1 MEEGEEQWTSAS
13 KQVSF
18 APPGPPGLPSQRR
31 PDVSAAQGPT
41 EVDAETLR
49 KVFAEASPP
58 VVSLLKA
65 AGLQEP
71 APPEESSTEALR
83 ALYDAADAETRRLM
97 HVAGVA
103 PVALVPPTQMQ
114 ELQAATKAHRVATQV
129 LRDMLLK
136 KSALKTR
143 CDKIKSQYEMSLREF
158 AEMAEQIKCQEQ
170 EVEKAKAQMQST
182 AEIPEPSMLP
192 DIGAILQGVGVVL
205 SPEQAEAVTRSFQA
219 QVVGVGL
226 PPAGRDA
233 HMPEDTAMPQQEQ
246 PLVDARLVAQLRE
259 ELASTKQALAQA
271 VAEVN
276 VARSASALPP
286 PVEVEAPIPQEV
298 QGQMR

>member
-1 MEEGEEQWTSAS
+1 
-13 KQVSF
+13 
-18 APPGPPGLPSQRR
+18 
-31 PDVSAAQGPT
+31 
-41 EVDAETLR
+41 
-49 KVFAEASPP
+49 
-58 VVSLLKA
+58 
-65 AGLQEP
+65 
-71 APPEESSTEALR
+71 
-83 ALYDAADAETRRLM
+83 
-97 HVAGVA
+97 
-103 PVALVPPTQMQ
+103 
-114 ELQAATKAHRVATQV
+114 
-129 LRDMLLK
+129 
-136 KSALKTR
+136 
-143 CDKIKSQYEMSLREF
+143 MSLREF

-286 PVEVEAPIPQEV
+286 PVEVEPPNPAGGARSDEVKISPAEGVPGTAAKKAKVSKSPEKRRSRSPKKQPGGEAEAAHKEQQE
-298 QGQMR
+298 